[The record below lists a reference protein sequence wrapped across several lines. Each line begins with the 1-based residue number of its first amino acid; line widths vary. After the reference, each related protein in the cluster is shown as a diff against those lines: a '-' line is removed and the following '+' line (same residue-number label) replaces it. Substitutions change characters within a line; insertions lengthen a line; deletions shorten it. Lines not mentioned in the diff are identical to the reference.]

1 MKKILSLFVLA
12 TLILLI
18 ANPGDC
24 QESREIK
31 KSFRLNS
38 DGRVS
43 INTYKG
49 SITIKTW
56 DKSEVKVYVKIEAD
70 DWDKNSEKKV
80 KSTEIDFDHSRRHL
94 KIKTDYDKINKQS
107 SSLWGL
113 FSKGTGSL
121 PLVHYEIKM
130 PRTADLIIDDY
141 KSDTEISNLGAS
153 IEFETYKGTV
163 EIKELEGSIELETYK
178 GEVEVDFKKM
188 TGRNRFQ
195 TYKGSIEISLAEDA
209 NFDLDLDIGRK
220 GDLDSD
226 FDIKTD
232 RRGRKNREKYYR
244 GSFNRGGTKLII
256 ETEKGE
262 IQLKAKNP

>member
-1 MKKILSLFVLA
+1 MKKLLSIF
-12 TLILLI
+12 LLI
-18 ANPGDC
+18 SLIFIMTNPGDC
-24 QESREIK
+24 QESKEIK

-56 DKSEVKVYVKIEAD
+56 DKSEVNVYVKIEAD
-70 DWDKNSEKKV
+70 DWDKYSEKKV
-80 KSTEIDFDHSRRHL
+80 KYTEIDFDHSRQHL

-107 SSLWGL
+107 SSFWGL
-113 FSKGTGSL
+113 FSKNTGYL

-141 KSDTEISNLGAS
+141 KSDTEISDLRAS

-163 EIKELEGSIELETYK
+163 EIRELEGSIELETYK
-178 GEVEVDFKKM
+178 GEVEVDFKKI
-188 TGRNRFQ
+188 TGRNRFE
-195 TYKGSIEISLAEDA
+195 TYKGNIEISLPEDA
-209 NFDLDLDIGRK
+209 NFDLELDLGRK
-220 GDLDSD
+220 GELNSD

-232 RRGRKNREKYYR
+232 RRGRKSKEKYY
-244 GSFNRGGTKLII
+244 
-256 ETEKGE
+256 
-262 IQLKAKNP
+262 